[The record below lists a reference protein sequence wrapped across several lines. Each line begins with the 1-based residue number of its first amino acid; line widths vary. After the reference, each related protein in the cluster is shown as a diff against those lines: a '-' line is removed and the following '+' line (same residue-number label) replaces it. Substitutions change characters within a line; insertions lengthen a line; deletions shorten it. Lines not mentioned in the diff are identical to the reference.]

1 MVLIVF
7 CLILAVIWLV
17 SKFVLGINFSV
28 MENGGYISF
37 GYHEIRGSEIW
48 ALSFDSFSGST
59 YADGTFPDNAKRRLL
74 IHSGTSNTPLE
85 LKISSGGTDE
95 THVLTGEPLDLT
107 LPGDSDRFRLTISG
121 NEVQSGYF
129 SAVWE

>member
-1 MVLIVF
+1 MLALL

-17 SKFVLGINFSV
+17 SKFVLGINFSL

-37 GYHEIRGSEIW
+37 GYHEIRGAEIW
-48 ALSFDSFSGST
+48 ALSFDSFSGET
-59 YADGTFPDNAKRRLL
+59 FIDGTFPENAKRRLL
-74 IHSGTSNTPLE
+74 IHSGTLNTPLK
-85 LKISSGGTDE
+85 LNISSGETDE
-95 THVLTGEPLDLT
+95 SHILTGELLDLT
-107 LPGDSDRFRLTISG
+107 VPGDSDRFRLTISG